1 MESLMPICVACS
13 RFVGTTDLDVGPTCE
28 AFPGG
33 IPADIWD
40 EQFDHRNAHDGDGG
54 VRFQLADT
62 DDARRALR
70 VYERGVAY
78 AATEGGD

>member
-1 MESLMPICVACS
+1 MESLLPICIACA
-13 RFVGTTDLDVGPTCE
+13 RFRGTTDLNVGPTCD
-28 AFPGG
+28 AFVDG

-40 EQFDHRNAHDGDGG
+40 DSFDHRQPHDGDGG
-54 VRFQLADT
+54 VRFEPADT